1 MNKFIKYFKQPKG
14 IIKNADKWKYDLAEI
29 IKSAFYASLIVFIG
43 ACTVAMFIYALITPD
58 Y

>member
-1 MNKFIKYFKQPKG
+1 MSVRKYFKRPSVIFTK
-14 IIKNADKWKYDLAEI
+14 DKWKYNLAEI
-29 IKSAFYASLIVFIG
+29 IKSAFYASLIVIIG